1 MYDDNYKPSSPS
13 LESKIQTHQLQADS
27 ASDERLPVVFAK
39 DGHVFANSRDVAAFF
54 RKEVKHVH
62 EAIRNLIAKEPSTV
76 SAFFR
81 PFKIK
86 DLSGESIHHYEMNRD
101 GFTLLAMGFTGKK
114 ALEFKVRYIAAFN
127 AMEAKLKEPYHG
139 SIDYSDP
146 QILLGVLTHL
156 KEESAKKDVIIA
168 EQSKSVRALERLEAA
183 EGEMCI
189 TDAAK
194 TLDVKVKWLFLFM
207 ASKRWIYKRPGNRNW
222 IAYADK
228 MPHYLRHD
236 DHLYIDSLGQERVA
250 TRVIVTAKGL
260 VALAK
265 LLDKPLNAKGD

>member
-1 MYDDNYKPSSPS
+1 MHKPSNTP
-13 LESKIQTHQLQADS
+13 T
-27 ASDERLPVVFAK
+27 ASFFPVEISGDAPLTMSSV
-39 DGHVFANSRDVAAFF
+39 
-54 RKEVKHVH
+54 E
-62 EAIRNLIAKEPSTV
+62 IAE
-76 SAFFR
+76 
-81 PFKIK
+81 I
-86 DLSGESIHHYEMNRD
+86 
-101 GFTLLAMGFTGKK
+101 TGKK
-114 ALEFKVRYIAAFN
+114 HLHVLRDARRMLDELQSRGVSIFGSTNFESTYVDNQGKVQPCIRLPRRECLILVSGYNVTLRAKIIDRWEQLERNAAT
-127 AMEAKLKEPYHG
+127 PSGPSYG

-156 KEESAKKDVIIA
+156 KEESAKKDEIIA

-222 IAYADK
+222 VAYADK

-265 LLDKPLNAKGD
+265 LLDTPLIAKGD